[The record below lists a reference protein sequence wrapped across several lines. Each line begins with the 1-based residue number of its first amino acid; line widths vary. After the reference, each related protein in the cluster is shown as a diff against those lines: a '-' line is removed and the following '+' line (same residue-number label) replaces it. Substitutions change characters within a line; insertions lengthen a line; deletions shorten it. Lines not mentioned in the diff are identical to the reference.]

1 MSIHSKLSASKI
13 QPMGLCG
20 RLEAISAP
28 TRGKARKDTKLS
40 VSLTVPTVPQLL
52 VDCAEGARKYNMT
65 FATNMVTE
73 SAASD
78 QASQAVRVLIPPT
91 PRPCSLVRSV
101 TAPLYNT
108 TVSNRY
114 DKRYEEKFLRDIRP
128 HQRHT
133 RTWWHRGWGGEG
145 YKSAHQMQYGW

>member
-40 VSLTVPTVPQLL
+40 VSLTAPTVPQLL

-65 FATNMVTE
+65 FETNMITE

-78 QASQAVRVLIPPT
+78 EANQAVRVLIPPT
-91 PRPCSLVRSV
+91 PRPCPLAPCV
-101 TAPLYNT
+101 TPPLYST
-108 TVSNRY
+108 TV
-114 DKRYEEKFLRDIRP
+114 FQPLRQTLRGKGLNNIDP
-128 HQRHT
+128 HQLPT
-133 RTWWHRGWGGEG
+133 RT
-145 YKSAHQMQYGW
+145 